1 EPLLKAGM
9 EDCRLQGGDPFQQLQ
24 LPEAVIG
31 LKQGVGRL
39 IRDYQ
44 DRGILILCDPRL
56 VNKPYG
62 AAFLK
67 SLPPI
72 PRCRDLTRLSEFWAI
87 PDMPVVEPAALL
99 QPALLQ
105 EETITDENSGD

>member
-1 EPLLKAGM
+1 M
-9 EDCRLQGGDPFQQLQ
+9 QGGDPFQQLQ
-24 LPEAVIG
+24 LPEAVIV

-72 PRCRDLTRLSEFWAI
+72 PRCRDITRLTEFWKL
-87 PDMPVVEPAALL
+87 PVSAPVIT
-99 QPALLQ
+99 Q
-105 EETITDENSGD
+105 EEPIREIEANENSGD